1 MLSKAR
7 DQIKVLRKYHPGKG
21 VTDRLKGGKTKES

>member
-1 MLSKAR
+1 MLSKT
-7 DQIKVLRKYHPGKG
+7 DESFKKDHSGKG